1 MIALL
6 GWLSPRD
13 LDQYPAE
20 AGEFQVAAAALPE
33 HRAARRIG
41 PGNTSGR
48 EASERPAL
56 SSSARLCFAKFGD
69 VRQKAE
75 PEQLAKIENDLREI
89 DKTLTGLQSKKV
101 PPNAPH

>member
-20 AGEFQVAAAALPE
+20 ASEFQVAAAALPE
-33 HRAARRIG
+33 DDA
-41 PGNTSGR
+41 
-48 EASERPAL
+48 
-56 SSSARLCFAKFGD
+56 SARTCAIEQRPLTLEKFGD

-75 PEQLAKIENDLREI
+75 PE
-89 DKTLTGLQSKKV
+89 
-101 PPNAPH
+101 